1 MVAKLVHFMTGVL
14 RRLFWLGALLT
25 ALYFG
30 VMLMVDSIPG
40 VEADP
45 YRFLIG
51 RVVLQKTGA
60 WLETAAVAI
69 WGDQTV
75 LRWRADETMA
85 QLENEIEQLQWLEAQ
100 ATTRAAALESKLT
113 GLEENLETARSGLA
127 QLAALMENA
136 PTALVIDG
144 VTLRDAQIESYAT
157 QKMMEFSVLQEQLAL
172 YQQSHR
178 AYLDAALRARSLW
191 LEARQNIKVL
201 EAHLALIDA
210 TLTLERTRTPGADVG
225 QNVRRLNERLQAE
238 LRRNQRI
245 AEERQRLER
254 NLDLNDA
261 EPVDLTTIFDHSAD
275 LARALRNLA
284 ASGSRPE
291 RRQ

>member
-1 MVAKLVHFMTGVL
+1 MVAKRMHFMTRML
-14 RRLFWLGALLT
+14 RRLFWLGALLI
-25 ALYFG
+25 ALYFA
-30 VMLMVDSIPG
+30 VMLVVDSIPG

-100 ATTRAAALESKLT
+100 ATTRASALESKLT
-113 GLEENLETARSGLA
+113 GLEENLETSRRGLA
-127 QLAALMENA
+127 QLATLMENA

-210 TLTLERTRTPGADVG
+210 TLTLERTRTPSADAS
-225 QNVRRLNERLQAE
+225 QNVRQLNERLQAE

-245 AEERQRLER
+245 AEERQRLES

-261 EPVDLTTIFDHSAD
+261 KPVELTTIFDHSAD
-275 LARALRNLA
+275 LARALRGLA
-284 ASGSRPE
+284 AHGP
-291 RRQ
+291 

>member
-1 MVAKLVHFMTGVL
+1 MVARLMHFMTGML
-14 RRLFWLGALLT
+14 RKALWFGVLLT
-25 ALYFG
+25 ALYFA
-30 VMLMVDSIPG
+30 VMLVVDSIPG

-60 WLETAAVAI
+60 WLESAAVAV

-75 LRWRADETMA
+75 LRWRADETIA

-100 ATTRAAALESKLT
+100 ATTRATALESRLT
-113 GLEENLETARSGLA
+113 GLAQNLETTRSGLA
-127 QLAALMENA
+127 QLATVMESA
-136 PTALVIDG
+136 PAALVVDG
-144 VTLRDAQIESYAT
+144 VTLRDAQIENYAT
-157 QKMMEFSVLQEQLAL
+157 QKMMEFSVLQEQFAL

-178 AYLDAALRARSLW
+178 AYRDAALRARSLW
-191 LEARQNIKVL
+191 TEARQNIKVL

-210 TLTLERTRTPGADVG
+210 TLTLERTRTPGAEAS

-245 AEERQRLER
+245 AEERQRLESH
-254 NLDLNDA
+254 LDLNDA
-261 EPVDLTTIFDHSAD
+261 ESVELTTIFDHSAD
-275 LARALRNLA
+275 LARALRELA
-284 ASGSRPE
+284 ASSRQPE
-291 RRQ
+291 

>member
-1 MVAKLVHFMTGVL
+1 MITRFMHFIMGTL

-25 ALYFG
+25 ALYFA
-30 VMLMVDSIPG
+30 VMLAVDSIPG

-60 WLETAAVAI
+60 WLETAAVAV

-75 LRWRADETMA
+75 LRWRADETIA
-85 QLENEIEQLQWLEAQ
+85 QLETEIEQLQWLEAQ
-100 ATTRAAALESKLT
+100 ATTRATALESKLT
-113 GLEENLETARSGLA
+113 GLEQNLETTRGGLA
-127 QLAALMENA
+127 QLATLMESA
-136 PTALVIDG
+136 PTALVVDG
-144 VTLRDAQIESYAT
+144 VTLRDVQIESYAT

-172 YQQSHR
+172 YQRSHR

-191 LEARQNIKVL
+191 MEARQNIKVL

-210 TLTLERTRTPGADVG
+210 TLTLERTRTPGAEAS

-245 AEERQRLER
+245 AEERQRLESNL
-254 NLDLNDA
+254 NLDNS
-261 EPVDLTTIFDHSAD
+261 ESVELTILFDHSAD
-275 LARALRNLA
+275 LARALRDLS
-284 ASGSRPE
+284 ASGSQP
-291 RRQ
+291 Q